1 MATDSAYLALMVL
14 TFIVPL
20 VGYFI
25 TCLGQQQDEKKQEQC
40 NPFNAFNIN
49 KLDADEK
56 RKVHP
61 VLRQNVAITRLFARA
76 DLSRPSH
83 QSH

>member
-25 TCLGQQQDEKKQEQC
+25 TCLSQQQDEKQVQC
-40 NPFNAFNIN
+40 NQFNLN
-49 KLDADEK
+49 KMDTDEK
-56 RKVHP
+56 KKVHP
-61 VLRQNVAITRLFARA
+61 VLTQNVAITRLFAQA
-76 DLSRPSH
+76 DLGRPKHESH
-83 QSH
+83 